1 MHFHTDPVTSAE
13 HIPPKSAAVPYSGV
27 SADMSEVRN
36 GDSVPPIFTLVI
48 RKPAAAEAVT
58 GCFLPQFFS
67 EDLCAPLPHI
77 VCAKRKSLHGEGAV
91 TMGMPK

>member
-1 MHFHTDPVTSAE
+1 MTVRTAAESSAMHFHTDPVTSAE

-48 RKPAAAEAVT
+48 RKPAAAEAMT
-58 GCFLPQFFS
+58 
-67 EDLCAPLPHI
+67 AHI
-77 VCAKRKSLHGEGAV
+77 FGAV
-91 TMGMPK
+91 CTRG